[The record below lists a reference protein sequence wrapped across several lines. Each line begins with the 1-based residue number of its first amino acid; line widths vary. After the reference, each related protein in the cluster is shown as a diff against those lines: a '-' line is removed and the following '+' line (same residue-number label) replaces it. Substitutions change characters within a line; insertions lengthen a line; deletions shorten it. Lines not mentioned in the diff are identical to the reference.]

1 MERKS
6 WTLPALILG
15 IALVLST
22 IGAMFLFTDYKKGVG
37 SVISATGSAEIDLE
51 SDLIVWRGNFKAIAN
66 TSMDAYDKIKK
77 DAEKAKTFLLNNGI
91 KEDEM
96 IFDSVN
102 IIEKTESIYDDNGRY
117 TGDRFIGYELSQK
130 VTVTSNDIPKVEKV
144 SRDISSLLEEGVE
157 FASFSPEYYVSTLA
171 DKKLELIKLAT
182 ANAKERIDIM
192 AKEANA
198 STGKLKNSRLGV
210 FQIVAKNS
218 GTSAYGYDGYLD
230 TSSKDKTASITV
242 RLEYSIR

>member
-1 MERKS
+1 MEKKS
-6 WTLPALILG
+6 FTLPALLLSLG
-15 IALVLST
+15 LIVSVV
-22 IGAMFLFTDYKKGVG
+22 GAMYLFTDYKRGAN
-37 SVISATGSAEIDLE
+37 SIISATGSAEIDLE
-51 SDLIVWRGNFKAIAN
+51 SDLIVWRGNFKATAD
-66 TSMDAYDKIKK
+66 TSKDAYDKIKM
-77 DAEKAKTFLLNNGI
+77 DADRARTFLTNNGI
-91 KEDEM
+91 KDEEM

-117 TGDRFIGYELSQK
+117 AGERFVGYELSQR
-130 VTVTSNDIPKVEKV
+130 VTVTSKDIDKVEKV
-144 SRDISSLLEEGVE
+144 SRDVSSLLEDGVE
-157 FASFSPEYYVSTLA
+157 FTSYSPEYYVSTLA

-198 STGKLKNSRLGV
+198 TVGKLKNSRLGV

-230 TSSKDKTASITV
+230 TSSREKTASITV
-242 RLEYSIR
+242 RLEYNIK